1 MIRRKSAVEFAQFLY
16 FIIKRIFM
24 KKSKVTIGAI
34 AVLGAAWVG
43 GTWFTGQKAETEYQR
58 QIDQAN
64 QKFQALGFSEEFKVE
79 FKNKQFERG
88 FFSSQVEDEVVIS
101 LPKEEKQW
109 TIPFSTTLY
118 HGPLPLNQ
126 LAKFNLM
133 PAMFSLEGSI
143 GKNETTQPLFD
154 AIKSDKPIQYQSST
168 SYGLTTK
175 GGLKV
180 IGGEFIDPKSDQNKL
195 TWSDMAF
202 DFDVNQD
209 FSGIY
214 DTSIEHLLF
223 ETKNLSGEDNLKSAK
238 FQWKGIKSSTT
249 FAPTKWAYLYTGKGT
264 SSIESMEM
272 TNLDQNGT
280 SMSFVEKGV
289 KVTSEV
295 SLDGDFLSLKG
306 TNDIG
311 SLIIDGKDLGKIT
324 YNLEFNHIEPNAV
337 NSLIESFVTVFKL
350 AVNSIEEQENLD
362 EFVNQIFSDWA
373 KQHGM
378 AIFNN
383 QPQIK
388 LSPLSISDNQGKV
401 ALNLDIALAKDP
413 KFDFMRGNLYQQFT
427 DFAVD
432 IQVDKAT
439 AENLMMKF
447 APEEEKASIKARIE
461 EMAAEAAIKGIAVN
475 NEKSVTMKLLLE
487 NGELKLNGQSV
498 PEEQVQG
505 VLFMLLMGAAMQR

>member
-1 MIRRKSAVEFAQFLY
+1 
-16 FIIKRIFM
+16 M

-43 GTWFTGQKAETEYQR
+43 GSWFTGQKAETEYLR
-58 QIDQAN
+58 QIEQAN
-64 QKFQALGFSEEFKVE
+64 QRLGSSEGFKVE

-126 LAKFNLM
+126 LAKFNLK
-133 PAMFSLEGSI
+133 PAMFSLEGTI
-143 GKNETTQPLFD
+143 GKNETTQSLFD

-175 GGLKV
+175 GELKV
-180 IGGEFIDPKSDQNKL
+180 LAGEFIDPKSDQNKL
-195 TWSDMAF
+195 IWSDMLIG
-202 DFDVNQD
+202 FDVNQD
-209 FSGIY
+209 LSGIY

-272 TNLDQNGT
+272 TNLDQNGKE
-280 SMSFVEKGV
+280 MSFVEKGV

-311 SLIIDGKDLGKIT
+311 SLIIDGKDFGKVT
-324 YNLEFNHIEPNAV
+324 YNLALNHIEANAV
-337 NSLIESFVTVFKL
+337 NSLVESFVTVF
-350 AVNSIEEQENLD
+350 NSIRKEQENLD
-362 EFVNQIFSDWA
+362 AVVGQIFSDWV
-373 KQHGM
+373 KQYGV

-388 LSPLSISDNQGKV
+388 FNPISISDEQGKMSFDM
-401 ALNLDIALAKDP
+401 NIALAKDP
-413 KFDFMRGNLYQQFT
+413 RFNFIDGDLYQQFT

-447 APEEEKASIKARIE
+447 AEEEDKANIKARIE
-461 EMAAEAAIKGIAVN
+461 EMATEAANKGIAVN
-475 NEKSVTMKLLLE
+475 NEKSVTMKLVLE
-487 NGELKLNGQSV
+487 NGELKLNGQVV
-498 PEEQVQG
+498 PEEQVQD
-505 VLFMLLMGAAMQR
+505 VIFILLMGAAMQR